1 MIDPKRRIDEL
12 VELLNRYN
20 YEYYTLNQSSVDDAT
35 FDNLMEELILL
46 EKKYPEFKHK
56 ISPTNRVGGQVV
68 DSFKK
73 VKP

>member
-46 EKKYPEFKHK
+46 EKKYPVQWLLKLR
-56 ISPTNRVGGQVV
+56 T
-68 DSFKK
+68 
-73 VKP
+73 